1 MEASELTIGSLQVK
15 ATPNPSNTSF
25 RITLNSDNLREP
37 VTLII
42 TDMLGRVI
50 ETRTANAAQI
60 IIGEKYRGGTY
71 LVRIIQ
77 GKETRQLK
85 LIKLPD

>member
-1 MEASELTIGSLQVK
+1 LK
-15 ATPNPSNTSF
+15 
-25 RITLNSDNLREP
+25 EP
-37 VTLII
+37 VKLII

-50 ETRTANAAQI
+50 ETRTTNAGQVI
-60 IIGEKYRGGTY
+60 TIGEKYRSGTY

-77 GKETRQLK
+77 GEETRQLK